1 VASLA
6 ATTVLAQREA
16 SPSSSPSS
24 KAGAPGSSSTSSQS
38 TDPSLSPTGR
48 GSGHAG
54 KDACLRSTKIIG
66 ASVKTSS
73 GEDVGRIEDFVVN
86 PTSGKIDL
94 AVISAESKLYPVPW
108 QLLSMS
114 GQGGQGSQSSTSQ
127 GSSSSTSSSTSPS
140 STSPSSTSPSSPTS
154 PSSTSPSTSPSA
166 SAGVYASSSAS
177 MGQPTFTLNV
187 DKAKL
192 QSAPSFDRSRWPEL
206 NASWTQ
212 RVYAHFGVQPDTGV
226 GGTGS
231 GSFKSPTDTQSDQGS
246 TGTSS
251 DSTKGKSSSDT
262 DAGSKS
268 SPDSKK

>member
-1 VASLA
+1 
-6 ATTVLAQREA
+6 
-16 SPSSSPSS
+16 
-24 KAGAPGSSSTSSQS
+24 
-38 TDPSLSPTGR
+38 
-48 GSGHAG
+48 
-54 KDACLRSTKIIG
+54 
-66 ASVKTSS
+66 
-73 GEDVGRIEDFVVN
+73 
-86 PTSGKIDL
+86 
-94 AVISAESKLYPVPW
+94 
-108 QLLSMS
+108 
-114 GQGGQGSQSSTSQ
+114 
-127 GSSSSTSSSTSPS
+127 
-140 STSPSSTSPSSPTS
+140 
-154 PSSTSPSTSPSA
+154 
-166 SAGVYASSSAS
+166 